1 MRKELQLRQARK
13 EDTALILSF
22 IRELARDEKLEHEVV
37 ADEALLDAEAAD

>member
-22 IRELARDEKLEHEVV
+22 IRELARDEKLEHGCLN
-37 ADEALLDAEAAD
+37 ARRQR